1 MKKGKL
7 SSTIKILGLGFSAAI
22 LFAVILPVGV
32 FIYYSRDLPRPEKF
46 TEKSFVQS
54 TKIYDRT
61 GKILLWELYGEE
73 KREIIPLGEVGDNV
87 KKAVISTEDAKFYS
101 HKGIDVEAIVRSIMV
116 DIKIKKPTYGASTI
130 SQQLI
135 RSTFLTREKTIKR
148 KIREIILAIE
158 LERRYTKDQILEW
171 YLNQI
176 PFGPN
181 IYGIQSASKTFFEKS
196 ADELTLSE
204 AATLAAVIQSP
215 SYLSPYG
222 GHKEDLL
229 KRKDYVLDR
238 MAQEHYI
245 NQEEAEAAK
254 KEKIN
259 FAELRQ
265 SIRAPH
271 FVFYVQDYLFEK
283 YGQDSLEKNG
293 LKVYTS
299 LDWDIQQ
306 AAEKAIANAIE
317 RNKKYNAY
325 NTALVAID
333 PKTGEIKAMVGSANW
348 FGKPLPEGCSPG
360 IDCKFDPKVNVATYN
375 IGRQPGSSFK
385 PIVYATAFEKGYSD
399 KTFVMDQLTNF
410 GSDSDPYV
418 PQNYDGLFRGPVT
431 LRQALGQSLNV
442 PSVAVLK
449 DLAGYT
455 DSLEMAKKMG
465 ITTLRD
471 PSAYGLS
478 LVLGGGEVKLVD
490 MVSAYG
496 VFAAHGY
503 RVPPASVLKIEDS
516 QGNIIEENQKTPKRI
531 LKPRSAELVNSILS
545 DNTARTPVFGP
556 TSPLYFPTY
565 DVAAK
570 TGTTTDYKD
579 GWIIGYTP
587 SIVAGVW
594 AGNNNNA
601 PMSREPGVVMAGLTW
616 REFMDS
622 ILPTLPRESL
632 AKPEEELT
640 QPTAEIIAPETGQQ

>member
-1 MKKGKL
+1 MKGKKI
-7 SSTIKILGLGFSAAI
+7 SSIIKILGLGFLAAI

-32 FIYYSRDLPRPEKF
+32 FIYYSKDLPRPEKF

-61 GKILLWELYGEE
+61 GKIMLWELYGEE

-101 HKGIDVEAIVRSIMV
+101 HKGIDVEAIVRSV
-116 DIKIKKPTYGASTI
+116 LADIKLRKPTYGASTI

-245 NQEEAEAAK
+245 SQEEAEAAK

-283 YGQDSLEKNG
+283 YGQDSLEKSG

-299 LDWDIQQ
+299 LDWDMQQ
-306 AAEKAIANAIE
+306 AAEKAVTNAIE
-317 RNKKYNAY
+317 RNEKYNAY

-348 FGKPLPEGCSPG
+348 FGEPLPEGCTPG
-360 IDCKFDPKVNVATYN
+360 VDCLFDPKVNVATYN

-385 PIVYATAFEKGYSD
+385 PFVYATAFEKGYSD

-410 GSDSDPYV
+410 GSASDPYI
-418 PQNYDGLFRGPVT
+418 PTNYDGLFRGPVT
-431 LRQALGQSLNV
+431 LRQALAQSLNV

-496 VFAAHGY
+496 VFATDGY
-503 RVPPASVLKIEDS
+503 RVPPVSVLRIEDS
-516 QGNIIEENQKTPKRI
+516 QGNTIEENIKTPKRI
-531 LKPRSAELVNSILS
+531 LQPRSAELINSILS
-545 DNTARTPVFGP
+545 DNAARTPIFGP

-622 ILPTLPRESL
+622 VLPTLPRENL

-640 QPTAEIIAPETGQQ
+640 QPTAEIIAPGTGQ

>member
-7 SSTIKILGLGFSAAI
+7 SSIIKVLGLGFLAAI

>member
-61 GKILLWELYGEE
+61 GEILLWELYGEE

-455 DSLEMAKKMG
+455 NSLEMAKKMG

>member
-7 SSTIKILGLGFSAAI
+7 SSIIKVLGLGFLAAI

-61 GKILLWELYGEE
+61 GKILLYELYGEE
-73 KREIIPLGEVGDNV
+73 KREIIPLSEVGDNV

-455 DSLEMAKKMG
+455 NSLEMAKKMG

-531 LKPRSAELVNSILS
+531 LKPRSAELINSILS